1 MAVAPL
7 TMDPFVLPNNTG
19 ISRLLPRIGRSSGHE
34 RPASRYTII
43 RPIVFD
49 NTEGTFRWWFG
60 TYRRFENIAATAHWK
75 ISLWTPAAISSS
87 LCTNSPTETLF
98 LLLPFFS
105 VYLLLDSAR
114 ISLYTS
120 KSRGEGGENR
130 RGVIVIRDIQTYFR
144 KLNRISRSGTWNFF
158 ESISTIKSTRMW
170 FFIRYK

>member
-1 MAVAPL
+1 MMIWHVSPL
-7 TMDPFVLPNNTG
+7 
-19 ISRLLPRIGRSSGHE
+19 REYRGHGPLKNIPVDE
-34 RPASRYTII
+34 R
-43 RPIVFD
+43 
-49 NTEGTFRWWFG
+49 
-60 TYRRFENIAATAHWK
+60 
-75 ISLWTPAAISSS
+75 AAISSS

-144 KLNRISRSGTWNFF
+144 KLNRISRSET
-158 ESISTIKSTRMW
+158 
-170 FFIRYK
+170 

>member
-130 RGVIVIRDIQTYFR
+130 RGVIVIFKHIFLKK
-144 KLNRISRSGTWNFF
+144 KLNRISRSVSIRKTNGTWNFF
-158 ESISTIKSTRMW
+158 ESIPTIS
-170 FFIRYK
+170 

>member
-144 KLNRISRSGTWNFF
+144 KLNRISRSETWNFF
-158 ESISTIKSTRMW
+158 ESISTIKSRMW
-170 FFIRYK
+170 FSIRYK

>member
-75 ISLWTPAAISSS
+75 TSLWTPAAISSS

-144 KLNRISRSGTWNFF
+144 KLNRISRSETWNFF